1 MDLDREKYQPFVKI
15 NFNAKVNVNQEL
27 TIIDEDI
34 TPEQLIRGLN
44 KGEYLTTMSYESGP
58 GKIATVVRFDEQD
71 NEIEIATIL
80 SQEIYDDI
88 SSLTDFVLLESSD
101 D

>member
-15 NFNAKVNVNQEL
+15 NFNAEVNITQEL
-27 TIIDEDI
+27 TIIDDEI

-44 KGEYLTTMSYESGP
+44 SGEYLTTVSCESGM
-58 GKIATVVRFDEQD
+58 GKISTVVRFEEETD
-71 NEIEIATIL
+71 NEIEIATIV
-80 SQEIYDDI
+80 SQEGAGRF
-88 SSLTDFVLLESSD
+88 SNFVLLESSD